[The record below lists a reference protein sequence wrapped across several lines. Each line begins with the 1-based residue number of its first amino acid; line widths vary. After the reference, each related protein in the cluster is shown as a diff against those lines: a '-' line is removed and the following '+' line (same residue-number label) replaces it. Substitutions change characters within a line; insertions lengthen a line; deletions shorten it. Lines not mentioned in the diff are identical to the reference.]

1 MSKQD
6 DEQAARVERARR
18 IGLFRYMLIRGAVRV
33 TDPRL
38 PAGADKSLK
47 DPKSVVRWVR
57 PRREA
62 LTNIIS
68 VVR

>member
-1 MSKQD
+1 MKSQ
-6 DEQAARVERARR
+6 RH
-18 IGLFRYMLIRGAVRV
+18 VRCV
-33 TDPRL
+33 HERL
-38 PAGADKSLK
+38 PARADKSLK

-68 VVR
+68 VVT